1 MTATTGSEWDEIVT
15 TWGHAYT
22 LVHDPDA
29 PPDER
34 YTARPLRADTTLR
47 AATPA
52 ALLDAIKDDAAAR
65 AFAAKATP

>member
-22 LVHDPDA
+22 LTNDPDA

-34 YTARPLRADTTLR
+34 YTARPPGTDTTLT

-65 AFAAKATP
+65 AFATKATP